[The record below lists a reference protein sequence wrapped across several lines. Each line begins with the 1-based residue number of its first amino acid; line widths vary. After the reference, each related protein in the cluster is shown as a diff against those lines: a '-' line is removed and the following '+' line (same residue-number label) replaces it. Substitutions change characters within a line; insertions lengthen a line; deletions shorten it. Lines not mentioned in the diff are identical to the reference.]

1 MVFMPRAWRVAAVVA
16 VAALLVVGCA
26 EAGSP
31 GREGAG
37 GGTPLRVMT
46 SFYPLQFAAERV
58 AGDGADV
65 QNLTSPGAEPH
76 DLELTPRDV
85 ADLADADLVV
95 YLSGFQ
101 PAVDTAVDEQAEERA
116 YDVAR
121 SARLA
126 PPGDPHFWLDPLRLA
141 DVADALAVRLARLA
155 PADGAVFTRNAAAL
169 RADLV
174 RLDGEFSTGL
184 AHCASEH
191 LVTSHS
197 AFGYLA
203 QRYGL
208 MQRGI
213 TGLQP
218 EEEPSPGDLA
228 EITDFV
234 AANGVSTVYSETLV
248 SPAVAQTLAREAG
261 VRTAVLDPLEG
272 LDDTSAGH
280 DYLEVMRANLATLRD
295 GQSCR

>member
-1 MVFMPRAWRVAAVVA
+1 
-16 VAALLVVGCA
+16 
-26 EAGSP
+26 
-31 GREGAG
+31 
-37 GGTPLRVMT
+37 
-46 SFYPLQFAAERV
+46 LQFVAERV
-58 AGDGADV
+58 AGDRVDV

-101 PAVDTAVDEQAEERA
+101 PAVDTAVDEQAEDRA

-126 PPGDPHFWLDPLRLA
+126 PPSDPHFWLDPLRLA
-141 DVADALAVRLARLA
+141 DVADALAVRMARLA
-155 PADGAVFTRNAAAL
+155 AADGPVFERNAATL

-174 RLDGEFSTGL
+174 ALDGEFSTGL
-184 AHCASEH
+184 ANCQSAD

-208 MQRGI
+208 TQRGI
-213 TGLQP
+213 TGLTP
-218 EEEPSPGDLA
+218 EEEPSSGDLA
-228 EITDFV
+228 KLTDFV
-234 AANGVSTVYSETLV
+234 ATNGVTTVYSETLV
-248 SPAVAQTLAREAG
+248 SPAVAETLARETG

-272 LDDTSAGH
+272 LDDSSAGR